1 MRELF
6 LTFFYL
12 GNLPKAPGTF
22 GSIGGLLSG
31 LGILNIMPPSTLFS
45 LAVALSVVAVVEI
58 DKYERI
64 TKTHD
69 SSKIVIDEVAG
80 MWFAMSLVPN
90 DIWIMILVFVLFRA
104 YDIFK
109 PSFIGRVDR
118 DVKGGLGVMLDDVL
132 AGFMAGFTALLILN
146 ILK

>member
-58 DKYERI
+58 DKYEKI